1 MALLRCLLLAF
12 LWMCMTGRPS
22 VGLNVSQPRCLGVS
36 NMNEFALECEH
47 STNVSS
53 DDVAELALTILKGLN
68 KSEVCRGVISSTELY
83 ITSYGQLNCQFQQI
97 PNKISV
103 IISGLHSSM
112 IDIYFC
118 KIELLYPPPLESSEG
133 SGTIIYPSSKDMK
146 CSRFSFLL
154 IMGILT
160 PVLILCMI
168 NIIFLTTKSKMKTA
182 NVNPV
187 YEHMAPTRGR

>member
-47 STNVSS
+47 SS

-83 ITSYGQLNCQFQQI
+83 ITSYGQLNCQFQRI

-118 KIELLYPPPLESSEG
+118 KIELLYPPPFESSEG
-133 SGTIIYPSSKDMK
+133 SGTFIYPSSKDMK
-146 CSRFSFLL
+146 CPRFSFLL
-154 IMGILT
+154 IMGILI
-160 PVLILCMI
+160 PVLTLCMI
-168 NIIFLTTKSKMKTA
+168 NIFFLTTKSKMKTV

>member
-1 MALLRCLLLAF
+1 MAPLRCLFLAF
-12 LWMCMTGRPS
+12 LWIFMTGRPS

-36 NMNEFALECEH
+36 SMNEFALECEH
-47 STNVSS
+47 SS

-68 KSEVCRGVISSTELY
+68 KSAVCRGVTSSTELFFN
-83 ITSYGQLNCQFQQI
+83 SNGQLNCQFQRI

-103 IISGLHSSM
+103 IISGLHSSL

-118 KIELLYPPPLESSEG
+118 KIELLYPPPHESSEG
-133 SGTIIYPSSKDMK
+133 SGTIIYPNSKDMK
-146 CSRFSFLL
+146 CPQFPFFL

-160 PVLILCMI
+160 LVLLLCMI
-168 NIIFLTTKSKMKTA
+168 YIIFLTIKSKMKNT